1 VGRNALYGPGWFD
14 IGATVAK
21 SLELTESMRLQ
32 IRGEMFN
39 ALNQT
44 YFAGIQGNIN
54 QANFGRFTSTRG
66 ARVIQLGARL
76 SF

>member
-1 VGRNALYGPGWFD
+1 
-14 IGATVAK
+14 
-21 SLELTESMRLQ
+21 MRLQ
-32 IRGEMFN
+32 VRAEMFN

-44 YFAGIQGNIN
+44 YFSGIQGNIN

-76 SF
+76 TF